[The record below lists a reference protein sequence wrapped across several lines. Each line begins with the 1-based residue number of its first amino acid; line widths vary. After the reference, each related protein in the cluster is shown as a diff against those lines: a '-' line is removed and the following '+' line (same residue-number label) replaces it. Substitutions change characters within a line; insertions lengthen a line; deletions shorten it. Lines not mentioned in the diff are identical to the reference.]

1 MTALAVTISTGSLE
15 ELINK
20 GVEAGDP
27 LAAAALAEWLTLSA
41 GIAGM
46 TYLLSHVDPAVLNK
60 AAEDAANCTGEE
72 QPINVH

>member
-1 MTALAVTISTGSLE
+1 MTALAVTTSIGSLV

-27 LAAAALAEWLTLSA
+27 LAVAALAEWLTLSA

-46 TYLLSHVDPAVLNK
+46 AHLLSHVDPAVLAQ
-60 AAEDAANCTGEE
+60 AAEDAANCDKEDKPT
-72 QPINVH
+72 NVH

>member
-1 MTALAVTISTGSLE
+1 MPALIVTPSIGSLV

-20 GVEAGDP
+20 GVEAGDR
-27 LAAAALAEWLTLSA
+27 LAVAALAEWLTLSA

-46 TYLLSHVDPAVLNK
+46 AHLLSHVDSAVLNK
-60 AAEDAANCTGEE
+60 AAEDAANCTEEE

>member
-1 MTALAVTISTGSLE
+1 MTMVITSVESLIQ
-15 ELINK
+15 LLNK

-27 LAAAALAEWLTLSA
+27 LAVAALAEWLTLSA

-46 TYLLSHVDPAVLNK
+46 AHLLSHVDSAVLNK

-72 QPINVH
+72 PPTNVH

>member
-1 MTALAVTISTGSLE
+1 MTMVITSVESLIQ
-15 ELINK
+15 LLNK

-27 LAAAALAEWLTLSA
+27 LAVAALAEWLTLSA

-46 TYLLSHVDPAVLNK
+46 AHLLSHVDSAVLNK

>member
-1 MTALAVTISTGSLE
+1 MTALAVTVSLE
-15 ELINK
+15 NLIQLLNK

-27 LAAAALAEWLTLSA
+27 LAVAALAEWLTLSA

-46 TYLLSHVDPAVLNK
+46 AHLLSHVDSAVLDK

-72 QPINVH
+72 QPTNVH